1 MWSGNKSP
9 TAAAKAVGAGD
20 APVSAEADIPQIY
33 LYAPEY
39 SEEKANQRREKYLT
53 K

>member
-1 MWSGNKSP
+1 MWSANKSP
-9 TAAAKAVGAGD
+9 TAAKAVGAGD

-39 SEEKANQRREKYLT
+39 SEAVANEGREKYVT

>member
-1 MWSGNKSP
+1 MWGSAKPSP
-9 TAAAKAVGAGD
+9 TAAKAVGAGD
-20 APVSAEADIPQIY
+20 APGAPEADIPQIY

-39 SEEKANQRREKYLT
+39 SEEVAQERRDKFLT